1 MTRLVAGNAMKKS
14 MTNGKIP
21 IMQDPSQGYS
31 WSGISRKVIYQ

>member
-1 MTRLVAGNAMKKS
+1 MTQQIAGNAMKKS

-31 WSGISRKVIYQ
+31 WNGTSRKVLSR

>member
-1 MTRLVAGNAMKKS
+1 MTRQVAGNAMKKS

-31 WSGISRKVIYQ
+31 WNDTSKKVLYR